1 MELAAREAFGPR
13 QIRTTLPWQ
22 VEPTSNVVRS
32 ITQETAQW
40 GGMEGVIGGYIF
52 LYRLHEQYISFAF
65 ELNEL
70 CRTFGGNLI
79 DNALIHAF
87 EVEGGTTTTPQ
98 QVSLTWRPAL
108 EAKPAAPRRLAPS
121 KDSAAQSLL
130 ATIQSRSGLTLEE
143 IAPLLGVSR
152 RSLQHWR
159 AHGRISARKEQRLRD
174 LADTFNS
181 LPASEANEM
190 RSKLLDRIS
199 DGIRAYD
206 LLAEGRFDSAYSMI
220 TRSPAP
226 AHLIARAIKPT
237 MPSAPSLMDRLSVRD
252 DGPSLPTSR
261 VNLRQS
267 RRLKR

>member
-1 MELAAREAFGPR
+1 MEPTVREAYGPW

-22 VEPTSNVVRS
+22 IEPTSNVVQS
-32 ITQETAQW
+32 ITQKTAQW

-52 LYRLHEQYISFAF
+52 LYRLHKQYISFAF

-79 DNALIHAF
+79 DNALIRAF
-87 EVEGGTTTTPQ
+87 EVESRATTIPQ
-98 QVSLTWRPAL
+98 QISLTWRPTL
-108 EAKPAAPRRLAPS
+108 KAKHQVPRRLAPS
-121 KDSAAQSLL
+121 KDAAAQSLL

-159 AHGRISARKEQRLRD
+159 ALGRISARKEQRLRD
-174 LADTFNS
+174 LADTLSS

-190 RSKLLDRIS
+190 RGNLLDRIS
-199 DGIRAYD
+199 DGVRAYD

-226 AHLIARAIKPT
+226 AHLVARSIKPT
-237 MPSAPSLMDRLSVRD
+237 VPSTPSLMDRLSVRD

>member
-1 MELAAREAFGPR
+1 MELVVPDACGPW
-13 QIRTTLPWQ
+13 QIRTGLPWQ
-22 VEPTSNVVRS
+22 LEPTSNAARS
-32 ITQETAQW
+32 ITQKTGQW
-40 GGMEGVIGGYIF
+40 GSAEGLIGGHIF
-52 LYRLHEQYISFAF
+52 LYRAQKQYTSLAF

-70 CRTFGGNLI
+70 SRTFVGNLI

-87 EVEGGTTTTPQ
+87 EGRATTSPQ
-98 QVSLTWRPAL
+98 QVSLTWRPTLRA
-108 EAKPAAPRRLAPS
+108 EHSVPRRLSPS
-121 KDSAAQSLL
+121 EDTAAQSLL

-174 LADTFNS
+174 LADTFSS
-181 LPASEANEM
+181 LPASDANEM
-190 RSKLLDRIS
+190 RGRLLDRIS
-199 DGIRAYD
+199 DGVRAYD
-206 LLAEGRFDSAYSMI
+206 LLAEGRFDSAYSTI

-226 AHLIARAIKPT
+226 PHLAARSIKPT
-237 MPSAPSLMDRLSVRD
+237 MPSAPSLVDRLSVRD

-261 VNLRQS
+261 INLRQS

>member
-1 MELAAREAFGPR
+1 MELAVRDAYGLR
-13 QIRTTLPWQ
+13 QIRTNLPWQ
-22 VEPTSNVVRS
+22 IEPTSNAVQS
-32 ITQETAQW
+32 ITQKTAQW
-40 GGMEGVIGGYIF
+40 GGVEGVIGGYIF
-52 LYRLHEQYISFAF
+52 LYRSHTQYISFAF

-70 CRTFGGNLI
+70 CRTFSGNLI

-87 EVEGGTTTTPQ
+87 EVEGRATTIPQ
-98 QVSLTWRPAL
+98 QVTLTWRPTPK
-108 EAKPAAPRRLAPS
+108 AKHAVPEPLSPS
-121 KDSAAQSLL
+121 KDAAAQVLL

-143 IAPLLGVSR
+143 IALIIGVSR

-174 LADTFNS
+174 IADTLSS
-181 LPASEANEM
+181 LPASEPNEV
-190 RSKLLDRIS
+190 RGKLLDRIS
-199 DGIRAYD
+199 DGVRAYD
-206 LLAEGRFDSAYSMI
+206 LLAEGRFDSAYSTI

-226 AHLIARAIKPT
+226 PHLVARSIKPT